1 MTKLIFP
8 VITSKMA
15 TRYPERETE
24 GDTKPNLRKKIKI
37 FSRKLLIVFVIKSG
51 YYICISFLVSGLHIW
66 SYYTELLRSELK
78 KKSAPSKKSQFIL
91 SVSFNLLKISK

>member
-15 TRYPERETE
+15 TRYPEREIE
-24 GDTKPNLRKKIKI
+24 GAKPNLRKKIKI

-51 YYICISFLVSGLHIW
+51 YYIYISSLVTVFHIW